1 MGFTRHAHNR
11 VPGLEACVIAAKAA
25 TCRCR
30 AAFSLLSGYPK
41 PTLDMDTALDAIA
54 ETTLGEVLTPHHMA
68 QLRMIRSLSQAF
80 AATACA
86 VRDQIETQFPSA
98 LPATAME
105 VSV

>member
-1 MGFTRHAHNR
+1 M
-11 VPGLEACVIAAKAA
+11 IAAKAA